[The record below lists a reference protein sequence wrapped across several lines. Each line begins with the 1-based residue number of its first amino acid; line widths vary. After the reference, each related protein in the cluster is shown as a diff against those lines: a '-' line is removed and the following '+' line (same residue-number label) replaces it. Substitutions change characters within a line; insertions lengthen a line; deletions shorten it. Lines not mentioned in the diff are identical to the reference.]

1 MKKTVD
7 LYNKL
12 QYLHFSVSFAL
23 TEMVQL
29 YLLFK
34 LLAIV
39 ALSFLLTQYTI
50 NIFKLQIKIWPFF
63 LFHETEKKK
72 KEV

>member
-1 MKKTVD
+1 MI
-7 LYNKL
+7 
-12 QYLHFSVSFAL
+12 
-23 TEMVQL
+23 QL

-50 NIFKLQIKIWPFF
+50 NIFKLQIKMWPFF
-63 LFHETEKKK
+63 VPLDRK
-72 KEV
+72 KEKEV

>member
-12 QYLHFSVSFAL
+12 QYFHFSVNFAITL
-23 TEMVQL
+23 MIQL

-50 NIFKLQIKIWPFF
+50 NIFKLQIKMWPFF
-63 LFHETEKKK
+63 VPLDRK
-72 KEV
+72 KEKEV